1 MSRTTV
7 RFAAAAILCAVGL
20 VVAPADSARAT
31 EQDSSL
37 QQRINQTLAA
47 YPGGVQTAPNEIT
60 WDAEDVVLRL
70 EDPEDA
76 HVRAAI
82 GNCPSGAHCVYSATD
97 LRGSQL
103 IFNSCTTQS
112 ISPLGSP
119 VRSIANARPSTI
131 VRAYN
136 DIGAVGSV
144 SANSWTNTTWG
155 MTKIGC

>member
-1 MSRTTV
+1 MSRPAI
-7 RFAAAAILCAVGL
+7 RFGAATIVFALAL
-20 VVAPADSARAT
+20 VIAPADTVQAT
-31 EQDSSL
+31 EAGSPL
-37 QQRINQTLAA
+37 QQRIDQTLAE

-60 WDAEDVVLRL
+60 WASEEVVLRL
-70 EDPEDA
+70 EDPADTRA
-76 HVRAAI
+76 SAAI
-82 GNCPSGAHCVYSATD
+82 GNCPSGSHCVFSATD

-119 VRSIANARPSTI
+119 VRSIANARSSTI